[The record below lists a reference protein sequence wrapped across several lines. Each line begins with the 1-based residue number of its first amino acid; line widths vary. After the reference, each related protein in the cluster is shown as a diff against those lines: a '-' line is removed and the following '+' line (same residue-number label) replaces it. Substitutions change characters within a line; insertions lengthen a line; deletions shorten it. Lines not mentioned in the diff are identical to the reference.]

1 MFAHKIVK
9 TTVNSQA
16 GEDSGDS
23 GTENY
28 RRVRGGQ
35 DPRLQ
40 LPDIQ
45 GCGKI

>member
-16 GEDSGDS
+16 GEDSGT
-23 GTENY
+23 GNY
-28 RRVRGGQ
+28 RRAPGGQ
-35 DPRLQ
+35 DPQLQ

-45 GCGKI
+45 GLGKI